1 MILIRENEPD
11 KENRLGSGGEV
22 WSDVLAVFFLCGA
35 DFKRAEQVK
44 FLRLKILNLLGVD
57 DDLVCLEL

>member
-22 WSDVLAVFFLCGA
+22 WRDVVAVFFLCGA

-44 FLRLKILNLLGVD
+44 FLRLKILNLPGVD